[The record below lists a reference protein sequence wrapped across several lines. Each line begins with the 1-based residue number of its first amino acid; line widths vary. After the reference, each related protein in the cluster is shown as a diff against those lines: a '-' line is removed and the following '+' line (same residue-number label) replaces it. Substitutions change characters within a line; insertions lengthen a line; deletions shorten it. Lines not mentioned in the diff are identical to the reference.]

1 MVKGASF
8 LVRVYPL
15 YGHLN
20 WQVMSRVCVCVC
32 VRTSMMA
39 ALKYT
44 CTWDLVAIM
53 AVQLNRR
60 LQ

>member
-32 VRTSMMA
+32 VRTHVDDGGVKVYVYVGSCCD
-39 ALKYT
+39 YG
-44 CTWDLVAIM
+44 CTTE
-53 AVQLNRR
+53 
-60 LQ
+60 